1 MKPELQ
7 KIVNAVRDRL
17 KGYHG
22 TGGGKT
28 WHTGPTAPN
37 GTTGQKQKNQEQKKD
52 K

>member
-1 MKPELQ
+1 MKPDLQ

-28 WHTGPTAPN
+28 WYIGPTATN
-37 GTTGQKQKNQEQKKD
+37 GPKFQKQKNQEQKKD
-52 K
+52 Q

>member
-1 MKPELQ
+1 MKPDLQ

-28 WHTGPTAPN
+28 WYTGPSVHQ
-37 GTTGQKQKNQEQKKD
+37 GTKGPEKQKKEKD